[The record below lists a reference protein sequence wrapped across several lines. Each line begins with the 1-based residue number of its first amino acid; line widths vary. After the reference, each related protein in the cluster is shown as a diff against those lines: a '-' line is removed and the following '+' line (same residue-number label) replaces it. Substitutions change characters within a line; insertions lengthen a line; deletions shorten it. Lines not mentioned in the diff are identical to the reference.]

1 VVFWLVLSKRFK
13 VDWLMPNRF
22 AILI

>member
-1 VVFWLVLSKRFK
+1 VVFWQVLSKRFK